1 MHSFTPSRFL
11 RRALLLDAVATAAT
25 GLLLALG
32 AGALERLLAIPATL
46 SLYAGLGLL
55 PFAALVAWLGT
66 RATLTGAAVWAVIA
80 CNLIWVADSFALL
93 LSGAITPT
101 RWGAGFIAAQAL
113 AVAVFAELEY
123 FGLRRSAR
131 GLAPA
136 RQAL

>member
-1 MHSFTPSRFL
+1 MHTFTPTLFL

-32 AGALERLLAIPATL
+32 AGLLEKLLAIPAPL

-66 RATLTGAAVWAVIA
+66 RPTLSRAAVWAVIA
-80 CNLIWVADSFALL
+80 CNLVWVLDSFALL
-93 LSGAITPT
+93 LSSAITPNV
-101 RWGAGFIAAQAL
+101 WGEVFIAVQAL

-123 FGLRRSAR
+123 FGLRRSVR

-136 RQAL
+136 V

>member
-1 MHSFTPSRFL
+1 MHTFTPTLFL

-32 AGALERLLAIPATL
+32 AGLLEKLLAIPAPL

-66 RATLTGAAVWAVIA
+66 RPTLSRAAVWAVIA
-80 CNLIWVADSFALL
+80 CNLVWVLDSFALL
-93 LSGAITPT
+93 LSSAITPNI
-101 RWGAGFIAAQAL
+101 WGEVFIAVQAL

-123 FGLRRSAR
+123 FGLRRSVR

-136 RQAL
+136 V

>member
-1 MHSFTPSRFL
+1 MHTFTPTLFL

-32 AGALERLLAIPATL
+32 AGLLEKLLAIPAPL

-66 RATLTGAAVWAVIA
+66 RPTLSRAAVWAVIA
-80 CNLIWVADSFALL
+80 CNLVWVLDSFALL
-93 LSGAITPT
+93 LSSAITPNV
-101 RWGAGFIAAQAL
+101 WGEVFIAVQAL

-123 FGLRRSAR
+123 FGLRRSVR

-136 RQAL
+136 A